1 MPTRSNHFIRRT
13 IDEFF
18 SWLISA
24 LAAVLALCGIGD
36 RIKNLTGGGG
46 NVNSS
51 TSPNSS
57 SSSDTA
63 AEKPTLTPSQQSIQ
77 DASTEAQWDAQGISF
92 KVPSG
97 FAKMDVKK
105 ESFNYGSPATG
116 FLIASISVMPD
127 NFPADVSLKATYDS
141 ALEQLKQ
148 GKYERVRWLEID
160 GVKGVEWV
168 ESAPEEKDG
177 IRRHQWI
184 SFRKYQGQ
192 NQQLNI
198 ILSTNQTK
206 FDKQKD
212 AFASILY
219 SMKIPKG

>member
-1 MPTRSNHFIRRT
+1 MNSF
-13 IDEFF
+13 
-18 SWLISA
+18 LAVGA
-24 LAAVLALCGIGD
+24 LAIVMAFCGIGD
-36 RIKNLTGGGG
+36 RIKQMSGGTNSG
-46 NVNSS
+46 NASNSS
-51 TSPNSS
+51 GTGTATSKDSV
-57 SSSDTA
+57 
-63 AEKPTLTPSQQSIQ
+63 EKPSLTASQKSIQ
-77 DASTEAQWDAQGISF
+77 DSATEVKWDDQGITF

-127 NFPADVSLKATYDS
+127 SFPADVSIKATYDS

-148 GKYERVRWLEID
+148 GKYKNVRWLEID

-168 ESAPEEKDG
+168 ESPPEEKDG

-184 SFRKYQGQ
+184 AFRKYQGQ

-198 ILSTNQTK
+198 ILSTDQSK
-206 FDKQKD
+206 FDKQED
-212 AFASILY
+212 AFSVILY
-219 SMKIPKG
+219 SLTAAKG

>member
-1 MPTRSNHFIRRT
+1 MNYFLAIG
-13 IDEFF
+13 
-18 SWLISA
+18 A
-24 LAAVLALCGIGD
+24 LAAVLAFCGIGD
-36 RIKNLTGGGG
+36 RLKQMSGG
-46 NVNSS
+46 NGASNASNSS
-51 TSPNSS
+51 GPTKA
-57 SSSDTA
+57 SDV
-63 AEKPTLTPSQQSIQ
+63 EKPSLTASQQSIQ
-77 DASTEAQWDAQGISF
+77 GSSTEVKWGDQGISF
-92 KVPSG
+92 KVPAG
-97 FAKMDVKK
+97 FSKMDVKK

-127 NFPADVSLKATYDS
+127 SFPAEVSLKATHES

-184 SFRKYQGQ
+184 AFRKYQGQ

-198 ILSTNQTK
+198 ILSTDQTK
-206 FDKQKD
+206 FEKQED
-212 AFASILY
+212 TFAAIMY
-219 SMKIPKG
+219 SLTAAKG